1 MKSYL
6 TESIVKQ
13 QLLRLDKIIFEVTD
27 ACNLQCKYCGY
38 GKIYNNVDERLNK
51 KMTLDK
57 AIRLLTYFFELWQT
71 NDTSISRNIF
81 ISFYGGEPLLNMPFI
96 KNIISFIENTHP
108 QGLVFHYSMTTN
120 AVLLD
125 KYVDYLYNKNIRLLI
140 SLDGNKRNNSYR
152 LDKMGNSVFD
162 KIVKNATYL
171 KHKYPKYF
179 NNKVNFNA
187 VLHDRNSVYEINEFI
202 YKQFGKKPSIS
213 ELNTVGV
220 SPEQKEIFHNMY
232 KSYQSS
238 SIESIHKM
246 SNQEF
251 DTESPLFKEVAE
263 YIFGYSSFVYQDYFE
278 LRFGKSKSRI
288 PTGTCLPF
296 SKNLYV
302 TVNGKLLPCEHIG
315 QENPL
320 GYVSDDSV
328 DIEPDF
334 IANFYNRQFEKIEN
348 QCVDCKLSSRC
359 TQCIFNFDDF
369 SSSPRCQNHTSDKLF
384 KQYSTFV
391 DSYLRKYPEAYQK
404 IMKDIIYF

>member
-179 NNKVNFNA
+179 NNKVNFNT

-220 SPEQKEIFHNMY
+220 VPPPFGRIGVSFRAAET
-232 KSYQSS
+232 S
-238 SIESIHKM
+238 
-246 SNQEF
+246 
-251 DTESPLFKEVAE
+251 LFS
-263 YIFGYSSFVYQDYFE
+263 G
-278 LRFGKSKSRI
+278 I
-288 PTGTCLPF
+288 PMAL
-296 SKNLYV
+296 NLY
-302 TVNGKLLPCEHIG
+302 T
-315 QENPL
+315 
-320 GYVSDDSV
+320 Y
-328 DIEPDF
+328 
-334 IANFYNRQFEKIEN
+334 
-348 QCVDCKLSSRC
+348 SRK
-359 TQCIFNFDDF
+359 F
-369 SSSPRCQNHTSDKLF
+369 
-384 KQYSTFV
+384 
-391 DSYLRKYPEAYQK
+391 
-404 IMKDIIYF
+404 